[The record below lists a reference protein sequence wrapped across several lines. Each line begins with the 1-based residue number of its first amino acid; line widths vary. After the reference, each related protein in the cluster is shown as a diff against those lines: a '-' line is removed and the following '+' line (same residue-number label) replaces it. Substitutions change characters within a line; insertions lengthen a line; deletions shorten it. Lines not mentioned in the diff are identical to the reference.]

1 MRRFQTVLS
10 PVCVMLLLL
19 PMATPMSAQ
28 TPAGGQGY
36 SAVELRMNPK
46 WWDFKHNYKPVIVP
60 ENDYSDSP
68 RLEQLIKGGN
78 IYLSLRDAIALAL
91 ENNVD
96 VENQRLGASIAR
108 ASVLLARAGGA
119 VRGTTPAVASSP
131 TSATTGSTTSSTSTT
146 TTTTGTTTSST
157 GTVVQQTGSSIP
169 SYDPTISLTS
179 NFSHTTTLSAN
190 SVVAGNLASVVG
202 SKNGTFNVS
211 QGFSTGTNVTF
222 GYTDLIRSSNSYTD
236 IYNPARTASLTFRI
250 TQNLLQGFGRS
261 VNNRNIE
268 IARNNVEGADQTFK
282 QQVIT
287 TVTGIQN
294 LYWDLVAFND
304 DVKAKKQALE
314 TNQNLYNNNK
324 RQVEVG
330 TLAPIAIV
338 QAEAAVASSEQD
350 LILSQTRVLQQE
362 TIIKNYL
369 THGTPTSTE
378 MLSAHVIPTD
388 HIEVPKAD
396 SVLPMQDLF
405 AQALQS
411 RPELASSRITVTNSK
426 INLRGSKNQLLP
438 TLQLTAGLNDNGLT
452 GVNNDLPIPP
462 GAVFNRRA
470 GDSFFTGG
478 YATLLGQLFA
488 RNFPDYSA
496 GITLSLPL
504 RNRSAQAGYV
514 LDQLTLRQNEIAL
527 HKLEAQI
534 RVEVQNALIGLQQSR
549 AVLVSAQKAKRL
561 QELTLDAEQKKLTLG
576 VSTIYNVIL
585 VQRDLATAQSAEVT
599 ALANYVK
606 AKVELD
612 RATGNTLANNNVSVQ
627 EAFQGRIST
636 PPAAGPQK

>member
-1 MRRFQTVLS
+1 MRRLQNVLC
-10 PVCVMLLLL
+10 PGCVLLLLL
-19 PMATPMSAQ
+19 PSASSLSAQ
-28 TPAGGQGY
+28 TPAGSQSY
-36 SAVELRMNPK
+36 SAVELRTNPK
-46 WWDFKHNYKPVIVP
+46 WWDFKHNYRPVNVP
-60 ENDYSDSP
+60 KNDYADST

-91 ENNVD
+91 ENNID
-96 VENQRLGASIAR
+96 VQNQRLGASIAR
-108 ASVLLARAGGA
+108 ASVLLAQAGGA
-119 VRGTTPAVASSP
+119 VRGTTPAVAAAPS
-131 TSATTGSTTSSTSTT
+131 SATTGTTSTSTT
-146 TTTTGTTTSST
+146 TTAATTSSST
-157 GTVVQQTGSSIP
+157 GTVVQQTGTSIP
-169 SYDPTISLTS
+169 NYDPTMSVTS
-179 NFSHTTTLSAN
+179 NFSHTTTLSSN

-202 SKNGTFNVS
+202 SKNGTFSLS
-211 QGFSTGTNVTF
+211 QGFSTGTNVTV
-222 GYTDLIRSSNSYTD
+222 GYTDLIRRDNSYTD
-236 IYNPARTASLTFRI
+236 IFNPARTASFTFRI

-268 IARNNVEGADQTFK
+268 IARNNVEGADLTFK

-314 TNQNLYNNNK
+314 TNQKLYNDNK

-338 QAEAAVASSEQD
+338 QAEAAVAASEQD

-362 TIIKNYL
+362 TVIKNYL
-369 THGTPTSTE
+369 THGTPATPE
-378 MLSAHVIPTD
+378 MLSAHIVPTD
-388 HIEVPKAD
+388 PIDIPATD
-396 SVLPMQDLF
+396 QVLPMQDLF
-405 AQALQS
+405 SQAMSS
-411 RPELASSRITVTNSK
+411 RPEVASARITVANAQ
-426 INLRGSKNQLLP
+426 INLRGSKNQLFP
-438 TLQLTAGLNDNGLT
+438 TLQLTASMNDNGLT
-452 GVNNDLPIPP
+452 GINNDLPIPA
-462 GAVFNRRA
+462 GTTFVRRS
-470 GDSFFTGG
+470 GDSYFTGG
-478 YATLLGQLFA
+478 YASLLGQLFA
-488 RNFPDYSA
+488 RNFPDYAA

-527 HKLEAQI
+527 RKQEAQI

-549 AVLVSAQKAKRL
+549 AVLASAQKGRKL

-612 RATGNTLANNNVSVQ
+612 RATGNTLANNKVSVQ
-627 EAFQGRIST
+627 EAFQGKIST
-636 PPAAGPQK
+636 PPTPVPQK